1 MDKRTVIQSYAGT
14 GKTQKIIDQL
24 DEYSR
29 FLIIT
34 FTDNNYC
41 NLKSRIQKK
50 FKDVMPSNIKL
61 MTYYNFLYKFCY
73 KPFCSDCFK
82 AKGISFDEN
91 EKPPHVGSDSNNY
104 YLNKSK
110 KFYKARLSKF
120 VIDKI
125 LNEVIERLNTFFDY
139 LIIDE
144 CQDMDSWDFDLITK
158 FSKSNLSLLYVGDFY
173 QHTYSTSHDGNKNL
187 NLYSDLMKYRK
198 KYEEN
203 GFTFDDESLSKSWR
217 CSTKICEFIF
227 QKLGIKILAQK
238 DNFKEIE
245 FINDNDKAIEIWKN
259 ENVVKLHFINGK
271 SNGRNHFNWGEVKG
285 VDDFKD
291 VCVLLNENTFK
302 LYQRN
307 ELHNLKPM
315 TKNKLYVA
323 ITRAH
328 GNVYLIEEKMMKNL
342 IKNK

>member
-1 MDKRTVIQSYAGT
+1 
-14 GKTQKIIDQL
+14 
-24 DEYSR
+24 
-29 FLIIT
+29 
-34 FTDNNYC
+34 
-41 NLKSRIQKK
+41 
-50 FKDVMPSNIKL
+50 
-61 MTYYNFLYKFCY
+61 
-73 KPFCSDCFK
+73 
-82 AKGISFDEN
+82 
-91 EKPPHVGSDSNNY
+91 
-104 YLNKSK
+104 
-110 KFYKARLSKF
+110 
-120 VIDKI
+120 
-125 LNEVIERLNTFFDY
+125 
-139 LIIDE
+139 
-144 CQDMDSWDFDLITK
+144 
-158 FSKSNLSLLYVGDFY
+158 
-173 QHTYSTSHDGNKNL
+173 
-187 NLYSDLMKYRK
+187 MKYRK

-203 GFTFDDESLSKSWR
+203 GFTFDDKSLSKSWR